1 MSLEGIAIGLL
12 GVVLGAAFCVAGF
25 RYFLILLP
33 IWGLFVGFMVGAQA
47 TATLLGEGFLGSVIG
62 IGVGI
67 VLAIVFAVLSY
78 LYWWGAVAIVAGTL
92 GYWVAQWLL
101 GLIGFHGDGL
111 IITLIAFAAGVAVAF
126 LALVV
131 NAPKYVAIILTA
143 LAGAAW
149 FTVGIALILGVI
161 KPDTLNGGALGAVYT
176 QGWLWIVTW
185 AVVGAIGIVAQL
197 QMTARI
203 DQDLAAS
210 MDARRPF

>member
-62 IGVGI
+62 ICVGI

-101 GLIGFHGDGL
+101 GLIGFTGDGL
-111 IITLIAFAAGVAVAF
+111 IITLIAVVAGAAVAF

-149 FTVGIALILGVI
+149 LTVGIALILGVI
-161 KPDTLNGGALGAVYT
+161 KPDTLNGGALAAVYT
-176 QGWLWIVTW
+176 QGWLWIVIW
-185 AVVGAIGIVAQL
+185 AVAGAVGIVAQL
-197 QMTARI
+197 QMTARM